1 MPVQETLNRLASRER
16 IDQLE
21 AQVERL
27 KGALAAAGVPRS
39 TVEAIALNRFDN
51 WATAVGDTTVD
62 L

>member
-1 MPVQETLNRLASRER
+1 MPVQSAMERHAWKER

-27 KGALAAAGVPRS
+27 KKALVAAGVHRHL
-39 TVEAIALNRFDN
+39 VEAIALNRYDN